1 MAIEQEDDDQDL
13 EDDDLTPEQ
22 KAQKTH
28 QELSDGADRALNRW
42 AEAQPVEVQQAVVD
56 TFAETGVIDFEAA
69 GVDQLE
75 AQVVEAAFTQRLVR
89 SVLAPVGLTLESWSE
104 HIDEAELSEFRRA
117 VVRGDWAL
125 LTRHAQAAAKM
136 RLDLGI

>member
-1 MAIEQEDDDQDL
+1 MAVEHDADDDAG
-13 EDDDLTPEQ
+13 DDLTPEQ
-22 KAQKTH
+22 KAEKTH

-75 AQVVEAAFTQRLVR
+75 AQVVEAAFTAR
-89 SVLAPVGLTLESWSE
+89 
-104 HIDEAELSEFRRA
+104 
-117 VVRGDWAL
+117 
-125 LTRHAQAAAKM
+125 
-136 RLDLGI
+136 